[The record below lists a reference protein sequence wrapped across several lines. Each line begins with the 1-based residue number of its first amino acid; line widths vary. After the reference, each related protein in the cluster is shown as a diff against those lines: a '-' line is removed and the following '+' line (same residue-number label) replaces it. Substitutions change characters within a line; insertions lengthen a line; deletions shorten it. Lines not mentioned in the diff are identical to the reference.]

1 MAQKPPMEP
10 VVWRPPPR
18 PRAAAGGRAT
28 MPAPRLLPIGGEGP
42 EHLALD
48 ASGKLLTGVADGRIL
63 RVDPDSGQVEQ
74 VARTGGRPLGLH
86 ALPDGRVLVC
96 DAYSGLLRI
105 DPASGAVEAVL
116 TEVAGEPLRVC
127 SNVAV
132 TRDGTVYVS
141 DASRRF
147 PLRQWKGDLLEH
159 SGTGRVV
166 RWVPGGEA
174 EVVLDGLQF
183 ANGVCLAPDD
193 SYLVVAETGSYR
205 LRRLWLTGPRAGED
219 DIFADN
225 LPGFPDNLT
234 TGESGLV
241 WVALASARDVTLD
254 LLHRHHPFLRKAV
267 WSLPDALLPDA
278 RRTAWV
284 RGLDAAGR
292 TVHDLRRDDGAYH
305 MVTCALEHDGR
316 LHLGSLVKHAVA
328 TVPLPRTT

>member
-1 MAQKPPMEP
+1 MEP

-18 PRAAAGGRAT
+18 PRAAAGRRTT

-63 RVDPDSGQVEQ
+63 RVDPDGGHVEQ

-86 ALPDGRVLVC
+86 ALPDGRFLVC
-96 DAYSGLLRI
+96 DAYRGLLRI
-105 DPASGAVEAVL
+105 DPASGAVETVL
-116 TEVAGEPLRVC
+116 SEAAGEPLRVC
-127 SNVAV
+127 SNVTV

-147 PLRQWKGDLLEH
+147 PLHLWKGDLLEH

-166 RWVPGGEA
+166 RWVPGSEP

-183 ANGVCLAPDD
+183 ANGVCLAPDE
-193 SYLVVAETGSYR
+193 SFLVVAETGSYR
-205 LRRLWLTGPRAGED
+205 LRRLWLTGPRAGAD
-219 DIFADN
+219 DVFADN

-234 TGESGLV
+234 TGGSGLI
-241 WVALASARDVTLD
+241 WVALASARDVMVD
-254 LLHRHHPFLRKAV
+254 LLHRHHPALRKAV
-267 WSLPDALLPDA
+267 WSLPPALLPDA

-284 RGLDAAGR
+284 RGLDAEGR
-292 TVHDLRRDDGAYH
+292 TVHDLRRDGRAYH
-305 MVTCALEHDGR
+305 MVTCALEDGGR
-316 LHLGSLVKHAVA
+316 LHLGSLVEHAVA
-328 TVPLPRTT
+328 TVPLPRAA